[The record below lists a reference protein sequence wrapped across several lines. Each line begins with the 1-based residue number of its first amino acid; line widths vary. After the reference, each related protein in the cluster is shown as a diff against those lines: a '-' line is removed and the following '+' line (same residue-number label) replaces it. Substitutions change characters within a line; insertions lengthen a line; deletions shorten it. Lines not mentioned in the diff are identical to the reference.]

1 MFGLQRSTGAD
12 EEFRL
17 LNNLKSAFPWRS
29 YFESLEMK
37 KRTSSAEKKRMPMDY
52 PAKELASNLPYQN
65 RKRPKCEPGTVQR
78 PYISK
83 LLG

>member
-1 MFGLQRSTGAD
+1 MI
-12 EEFRL
+12 
-17 LNNLKSAFPWRS
+17 
-29 YFESLEMK
+29 
-37 KRTSSAEKKRMPMDY
+37 KRTSSAEIKRMPLDY
-52 PAKELASNLPYQN
+52 PAKELAGNLPCQI